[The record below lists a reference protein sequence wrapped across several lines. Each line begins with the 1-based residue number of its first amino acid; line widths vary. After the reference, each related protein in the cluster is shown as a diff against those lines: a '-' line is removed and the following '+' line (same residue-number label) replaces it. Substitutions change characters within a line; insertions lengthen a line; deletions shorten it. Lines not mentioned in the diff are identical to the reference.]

1 MKNDFFP
8 EEFMTK
14 SFSFVFSVILSSLL
28 VFSCADTSSSSSLS
42 IEVPASLAREASVND
57 SDSADT
63 GSSAAFTLL
72 VTLSGDYSVTESFS
86 FTEADFSSAE
96 SKNFTLEGLPAN
108 AEVTVRVSI
117 LCDGVA
123 VYTQKSSASVRL
135 SAGEN
140 AVSLTLKR
148 GSSDV
153 TLSTVKIDAVYAN
166 GSELT
171 SSLDDTSAS
180 PQLDCTKVLFTCN
193 HSFSGEVTY
202 SWYLNGEKLSGATR
216 SITIDLKKADG
227 VNMAEGEENRLTCA
241 VTDSSGKTV
250 EPAEYVFLIKI
261 EEEQGA

>member
-1 MKNDFFP
+1 
-8 EEFMTK
+8 MTK

-42 IEVPASLAREASVND
+42 IEVPASLAREATVTD
-57 SDSADT
+57 GDSAEA

-153 TLSTVKIDAVYAN
+153 TLSTVKIDAVYAD

-171 SSLDDTSAS
+171 SSLDEAGSS
-180 PQLDCTKVLFTCN
+180 LQLDCEKPVLFTCN
-193 HSFSGEVTY
+193 HSFSGKVTY
-202 SWYLNGEKLSGATR
+202 SWYLNGEKLSDTTR

-227 VNMAEGEENRLTCA
+227 VNMAEGEENLLTCA
-241 VTDSSGKTV
+241 VTDSSGTV
-250 EPAEYVFLIKI
+250 EPAEYVFLIKN
-261 EEEQGA
+261 EKEQGA